1 MSFSKSTSSNR
12 QAPSAFSSRPPRA
25 PATSSAF
32 GGRNTEP
39 RRDAPAA
46 FGGGSGSQDRRE
58 APTAFSS
65 GTRVWKNEDGD
76 APSAFGRRNTAQR
89 DAPAAFG
96 GGASGEDRKRRL
108 EEKAAEGRYRA
119 EQAAAER
126 RKAAEEEERK
136 KKAMDLTCE
145 EYYPTLG
152 GSGGP
157 KKAAKTSTVTVDFS
171 VPAAEPVAAPK
182 SMWAK
187 KAPVPE
193 PEPEPEQ
200 KAAPRASGWGAG
212 PTMAQRV
219 AEASAR
225 VDAEAALKR
234 MREQEEAARHA
245 ASRTSLSYTYVPRRT
260 LDDGFDDDD
269 AYVGQSYE
277 EDEDAEFNADL
288 YSGRRRG
295 DKGVW

>member
-1 MSFSKSTSSNR
+1 MSFSKSNSSNSNR

-32 GGRNTEP
+32 GSRNTEG
-39 RRDAPAA
+39 RREAPSA
-46 FGGGSGSQDRRE
+46 FGGGSGNQGRRE
-58 APTAFSS
+58 APAAFSS

-76 APSAFGRRNTAQR
+76 APSAFGRRSIAQR

-96 GGASGEDRKRRL
+96 GGVSGEERKRRL

-119 EQAAAER
+119 EQAAVER
-126 RKAAEEEERK
+126 KKAAEEEERR

-152 GSGGP
+152 ASGVTS
-157 KKAAKTSTVTVDFS
+157 KKAGKTSTVVIDM
-171 VPAAEPVAAPK
+171 AAPTTEVAAPTSK
-182 SMWAK
+182 WAAK
-187 KAPVPE
+187 KAPE
-193 PEPEPEQ
+193 PVLEPTPTP
-200 KAAPRASGWGAG
+200 KASGWGAG

-219 AEASAR
+219 AEAAAR

-234 MREQEEAARHA
+234 MREEEEAAYRN
-245 ASRTSLSYTYVPRRT
+245 ASRATTSFNYIPRRT
-260 LDDGFDDDD
+260 LDDGFDEDD

-277 EDEDAEFNADL
+277 EDEEAEFNAEL